1 MTVNEEDFYAIL
13 DGYMKVVKSYMELEQ
28 KYFDLQKENDEL
40 RCRASE
46 YKQSMIGGM
55 FR

>member
-1 MTVNEEDFYAIL
+1 MTVNKENFYTAL
-13 DGYMKVVKSYMELEQ
+13 DAYMKLAKSYMELEQ

-40 RCRASE
+40 RHKVSE